1 MAPVFYLPS
10 LVLEPPPLPATGGRL
25 HCGRLYGAARALAI
39 AELARQ
45 SPGLILVVAPDIA
58 TQATLEAECRFFLG
72 SQAALLLSF
81 PDWETLPYDLTSPHS
96 EIISQ
101 RLQTLHRL
109 ETRKAG
115 GLLITSAPTL
125 LQRLCPV
132 DHVRNQ
138 TTTLSTGDKIEIGQL
153 RQRLDLAGYQGCSQV
168 MAPGEFAVRGSLVD
182 LFPMGSESPC
192 RLDFLDDC
200 IDSIRAFDP
209 ERQTSTAQIEHLD
222 VLPAREFPLD
232 PEAVER
238 FRKNFRKTFD
248 IDPSQSPVYRDISD
262 AIVPIGIEYYLP
274 LFFEQT
280 ASLFDYL
287 PTDTT
292 IVCWEDVD
300 TAVAQV
306 LGEIEIRHESRRQD
320 VEHPPLPVP
329 GLYLSEAQ
337 FQEALAHH
345 PRLDLSRF
353 EHEEQPGDSTFNYAS
368 RALPELKVRP
378 QDQAPARA
386 LRHFL
391 SSTDRKVLFSTHSP
405 GRREQLKERLDALE
419 IKVEP
424 VASWEDFLHQK
435 PALAL
440 TVANIEDGFE
450 LPDAGVSVIPEA
462 HLFPDRTP
470 QQHRQRSR
478 RDPKTILSELANL
491 KLGSPVVHED
501 YGVGRYQGLRK
512 LEIDEVEQEFLIIQY
527 ADTDRLYVPIM
538 ELHRITRYSGAD
550 PEDAP
555 LHSLGGDQWQKIKRR
570 AAKRAYDAA
579 AELLEVQARRNAQS
593 GCELK
598 IPSDYPKFEAAFP
611 FDETPDQAKAI
622 REVLDGLES
631 SVPMDRI
638 VCGDVGFGKTEVGMR
653 AAFATAFN
661 GFQVAVLT
669 PTTLLAQQH
678 GKTFRDRFADWP
690 VRIEAISRFRTA
702 REQAGI
708 LGDLAEGKL
717 DIVIGTHR
725 LLQDDVKF
733 HNLGLVI
740 IDEEQ
745 RFGVRHKE
753 RLKALR
759 SRTNLLTL
767 TATPIP
773 RTLNMSLSGLRD
785 LSIIATAPAHRHA
798 IKTYVTQW
806 NRQQIREA
814 CLRELK
820 RGGQIY
826 VLHNRVAS
834 IEEAAETMRQTI
846 PEAEVRVAH
855 GQMREREL
863 EAVMRDFYRQR
874 FNVLVCTT
882 IIENGIDIPTANTII
897 INRADHFGL
906 AQLHQ
911 LRGRVGRSHHL
922 AYAYLTCPP
931 LQTMTP
937 DAKKRI
943 EAIEAME
950 ELGSGFMLATQ
961 DLEIRGA
968 GELLGEEQSGQIQQ
982 IGFALYHRLLQRSVD
997 TLKKGA
1003 LPELDKPLEHGP
1015 EIDLG
1020 FQSLI
1025 PDDYLPDVY
1034 LRLTLYK
1041 RIAGA
1046 ISDEELDE
1054 LQVEMVDRFG
1064 PLPQAVANLFAI
1076 TRLKLEITT
1085 FGFLRKIQLTRQ
1097 EGRIT
1102 FGEPGPEPE
1111 SVIRIIEDPSD
1122 CYRLDNKMRLHFEL
1136 DMPTIEDRIH
1146 AVQDLANRIGTREAA

>member
-1 MAPVFYLPS
+1 MAPVFVSPLS
-10 LVLEPPPLPATGGRL
+10 MLEPPPLPSAGDRL
-25 HCGRLYGAARALAI
+25 NCGRLYGAARALAI
-39 AELARQ
+39 AELAKQ
-45 SPGLILVVAPDIA
+45 TPGLILAVAPDIA
-58 TQATLEAECRFFLG
+58 TQTALEAECRFFLG
-72 SQAALLLSF
+72 LEADRLLPF

-101 RLQTLHRL
+101 RLQALHRL

-125 LQRLCPV
+125 LQRLCPR
-132 DHVRNQ
+132 DHVRGQ
-138 TTTLSTGDKIEIGQL
+138 TVTLSTGGEIEIEQL
-153 RQRLDLAGYQGCSQV
+153 RQRLSLAGYQACSQV

-182 LFPMGSESPC
+182 LFPMGSELPC

-209 ERQTSTAQIEHLD
+209 ERQTSTTQVEHLD
-222 VLPAREFPLD
+222 VLPAREFPLN
-232 PEAVER
+232 PEAIER
-238 FRKNFRKTFD
+238 FRKNFRKAFD
-248 IDPSQSPVYRDISD
+248 IDPSQSPIYRDISD

-274 LFFEQT
+274 LFFEET

-287 PTDTT
+287 PADTT
-292 IVCWEDVD
+292 VVCWGDVD
-300 TAVAQV
+300 TAAAQT
-306 LGEIEIRHESRRQD
+306 LDEIEIRCESRCKD

-329 GLYLSEAQ
+329 ELYLSTSQ
-337 FQEALAHH
+337 LQEALERH

-353 EHEEQPGDSTFNYAS
+353 EHESQPEDSAFNYAS

-386 LRHFL
+386 LRQFL
-391 SSTDRKVLFSTHSP
+391 SSTSRKVLFSTHSP
-405 GRREQLKERLDALE
+405 GRREQLKERLGALE
-419 IKVEP
+419 IKVKP
-424 VASWEDFLHQK
+424 VDGWEDFLRQK

-450 LPDAGVSVIPEA
+450 LPDDGIAVIPEA

-512 LEIDEVEQEFLIIQY
+512 LEIDEVEQEFLLIQY

-555 LHSLGGDQWQKIKRR
+555 LHSLGGDQWLKIKRK
-570 AAKRAYDAA
+570 AAQRAYDTA

-593 GCELK
+593 GCTLK
-598 IPSDYPKFEAAFP
+598 IPADYSKFEAAFP
-611 FDETPDQAKAI
+611 FDETPDQAQAI

-631 SVPMDRI
+631 DLPMDRI

-653 AAFATAFN
+653 AAFVAAFN
-661 GFQVAVLT
+661 GLQVAVLA

-690 VRIEAISRFRTA
+690 VRIEAISRFRTT

-708 LGDLAEGKL
+708 LSELAEGKL

-759 SRTNLLTL
+759 ARTNLLTL

-806 NRQQIREA
+806 NKQQIREA

-826 VLHNRVAS
+826 VLHNRAAS
-834 IEEAAETMRQTI
+834 IEEAAETMRQI
-846 PEAEVRVAH
+846 VPETEVRVAH
-855 GQMREREL
+855 GQMRERDL

-931 LQTMTP
+931 LQAMTP

-982 IGFALYHRLLQRSVD
+982 IGFALYHRLLQRAVN
-997 TLKKGA
+997 TLKKGV

-1020 FQSLI
+1020 LQALI

-1046 ISDEELDE
+1046 ASDAELDE

-1064 PLPQAVANLFAI
+1064 PLPQPVANLFAI

-1085 FGFLRKIQLTRQ
+1085 FEFLRKIQLTQ
-1097 EGRIT
+1097 HEGRIT

-1111 SVIRIIEDPSD
+1111 SVIRIIEDQSD
-1122 CYRLDNKMRLHFEL
+1122 RYRLDNKMRLRFEL
-1136 DMPTIEDRIH
+1136 DMPTLEDRIH
-1146 AVQDLANRIGTREAA
+1146 AVQDLAHRIGTREAA

>member
-1 MAPVFYLPS
+1 M
-10 LVLEPPPLPATGGRL
+10 LEPPPLPAAGSRL
-25 HCGRLYGAARALAI
+25 GCGQLYGAARALAVS
-39 AELARQ
+39 ELARRN
-45 SPGLILVVAPDIA
+45 PGLTLVVAPDIA
-58 TQATLEAECRFFLG
+58 AQVALEVECRFFLG
-72 SQAALLLSF
+72 PQTDLLLSF

-101 RLQTLHRL
+101 RLRTLHCL
-109 ETRKAG
+109 QTRKASS
-115 GLLITSAPTL
+115 LLITSAPTL
-125 LQRLCPV
+125 LQRLCPP
-132 DHVRNQ
+132 DHVHRQ
-138 TTTLSTGDKIEIGQL
+138 TTTLSTGGKIEIEQL
-153 RQRLDLAGYQGCSQV
+153 RQRLDSAGYQNCSQV
-168 MAPGEFAVRGSLVD
+168 VAPGEFAVRGSLLD

-200 IDSIRAFDP
+200 IDSIRMFDP
-209 ERQTSTAQIEHLD
+209 ERQTSTDRIEHLD
-222 VLPAREFPLD
+222 ILPAREFPLD
-232 PEAVER
+232 PETIER
-238 FRKNFRKTFD
+238 FRKNFRKAFD
-248 IDPSQSPVYRDISD
+248 IDPSQSPIYRDISD
-262 AIVPIGIEYYLP
+262 AIVPVGIEYYLP
-274 LFFEQT
+274 LFFEGT

-287 PTDTT
+287 PAKTA

-300 TAVAQV
+300 QAAAQALSEV
-306 LGEIEIRHESRRQD
+306 ETRCESRLHD
-320 VEHPPLPVP
+320 VEHPPLPVST
-329 GLYLSEAQ
+329 LYLSESE
-337 FQEALAHH
+337 FQEALADY
-345 PRLDLSRF
+345 PRLDLNRF
-353 EHEEQPGDSTFNYAS
+353 EHERRSGATAFNCAS
-368 RALPELKVRP
+368 RALPELTVRP
-378 QDQAPARA
+378 QDKAPARA
-386 LRHFL
+386 LRQFL
-391 SSTDRKVLFSTHSP
+391 SSSSRRILFTTHSP
-405 GRREQLKERLDALE
+405 GRREQLKERLGALKIRVKPME
-419 IKVEP
+419 G
-424 VASWEDFLHQK
+424 WEDFLRQE
-435 PALAL
+435 PDLALA
-440 TVANIEDGFE
+440 VADIEEGFE
-450 LPDAGVSVIPEA
+450 LPEAGVAIIPES

-478 RDPKTILSELANL
+478 RDPKAILSELANL
-491 KLGSPVVHED
+491 KHGSPVVHED

-512 LEIDEVEQEFLIIQY
+512 LEIDGIEQEFLLIQY

-555 LHSLGGDQWQKIKRR
+555 LHSLGGDQWQKIKHR

-579 AELLEVQARRNAQS
+579 AELLEVQARRNAQG
-593 GCELK
+593 GCTLK

-611 FDETPDQAKAI
+611 FDETPDQAQAI
-622 REVLDGLES
+622 REVLEGLGS
-631 SVPMDRI
+631 DSPMDRI

-653 AAFATAFN
+653 AAFVAAFN

-708 LGDLAEGKL
+708 LADLAEGKL
-717 DIVIGTHR
+717 DIIIGTHR

-733 HNLGLVI
+733 HDLGLVI

-753 RLKALR
+753 KLKALR
-759 SRTNLLTL
+759 ARTNLLTL

-806 NRQQIREA
+806 NQQQIREA

-826 VLHNRVAS
+826 VLHNRTAS
-834 IEEAAETMRQTI
+834 IDQAAETMQRI
-846 PEAEVRVAH
+846 VPEADVRVAH

-874 FNVLVCTT
+874 FNILVCTT

-982 IGFALYHRLLQRSVD
+982 IGFALYHRLLQRAVD

-1020 FQSLI
+1020 LQALI

-1041 RIAGA
+1041 RMAGA
-1046 ISDEELDE
+1046 ASDAELDD

-1064 PLPQAVANLFAI
+1064 TLPQAVANLFAV
-1076 TRLKLEITT
+1076 TRLKLEITA
-1085 FGFLRKIQLTRQ
+1085 FEFLRKIQLTRH

-1102 FGEPGPEPE
+1102 FGDPGPEPE
-1111 SVIRIIEDPSD
+1111 SVVRIIEDSSHR
-1122 CYRLDNKMRLHFEL
+1122 YRLDNKMRLHFEL
-1136 DMPTIEDRIH
+1136 DMPTLEDRIH
-1146 AVQDLANRIGTREAA
+1146 AIRGLTHRIGTREAA